1 MQKMLAEFWINN
13 LTFSILSSL
22 KLNFSTTVF
31 STTWLC
37 TWYLGHILVAI
48 EKLLILHIVVAFML
62 LEIAK
67 QLLSNS

>member
-22 KLNFSTTVF
+22 KLNFSITIF

-37 TWYLGHILVAI
+37 AWYLGQILVAI
-48 EKLLILHIVVAFML
+48 EKLLTLHIVVAFML

>member
-22 KLNFSTTVF
+22 KLNFSITIF

-37 TWYLGHILVAI
+37 AWYLGQILVAI
-48 EKLLILHIVVAFML
+48 EKLLTLHIVVAFML

-67 QLLSNS
+67 